1 MATVMVTPPAVEP
14 VLLADAKAH
23 LNITDSG
30 DDTLISAQIL
40 ASRQLLERM
49 LGQSLI
55 TTTFDLFLDAFP
67 SGRWSLTRES
77 SLIIDV
83 PGGPLQ
89 SVTSVNY
96 MPGDGGAET
105 VMASTG
111 YNVDA
116 ASVPGRI
123 EPGTAG
129 WPITA
134 KRINAVRIRYV
145 AGYGDAA
152 ANVPDA
158 LKRAILLLVG
168 HMHENRE
175 AVAVG
180 VSTALLPM
188 GVSEILSEYRNW
200 SM

>member
-14 VLLADAKAH
+14 VLLADAKSH

-40 ASRQLLERM
+40 AARQLLERM
-49 LGQSLI
+49 LGQSLV

-77 SLIIDV
+77 SLIINV

-89 SVTSVNY
+89 SVASVNY
-96 MPGDGGAET
+96 LDPVTAVET

-116 ASVPGRI
+116 AS
-123 EPGTAG
+123 TAG

-152 ANVPDA
+152 ADVPDA

-168 HMHENRE
+168 HMYENRE

-200 SM
+200 TM